1 MLCGCSG
8 RGYAFGVGII
18 ATVRNGRLVVDQET
32 QLPEGTVLDL
42 VIDDDGD
49 ELDERERSALDAA
62 ISISLD
68 QAARGEVNPAEKILA
83 RLRERRR

>member
-1 MLCGCSG
+1 M
-8 RGYAFGVGII
+8 GIR

-32 QLPEGTVLDL
+32 QLPEGTVLEL

-49 ELDERERSALDAA
+49 ELDEREREALDAA

>member
-1 MLCGCSG
+1 M
-8 RGYAFGVGII
+8 GIR
-18 ATVRNGRLVVDQET
+18 ATVRNGRLVVDQAT
-32 QLPEGTVLDL
+32 QLPEGTTLDL

-49 ELDERERSALDAA
+49 DLDDREREALDAA

>member
-1 MLCGCSG
+1 M
-8 RGYAFGVGII
+8 GIR

-49 ELDERERSALDAA
+49 DLDEHERKALDAA

-68 QAARGEVNPAEKILA
+68 QAARGEVNSAEKILA
-83 RLRERRR
+83 RLRERRRQ

>member
-1 MLCGCSG
+1 M
-8 RGYAFGVGII
+8 GIR

-49 ELDERERSALDAA
+49 DLDERERQALDAA

-68 QAARGEVNPAEKILA
+68 QAARGEVNPAEKILDRIGA
-83 RLRERRR
+83 RRR